1 MAQVPYEQLR
11 KSVKHSNKYLEV
23 QITNILDK
31 INRCVKA
38 AEANEISPEK
48 ATETL
53 VELTEQLEN
62 MKRKVC
68 VWWIWILV
76 YGHGAS
82 FLIHHRSY

>member
-23 QITNILDK
+23 QIANILDK

-38 AEANEISPEK
+38 SEANEISPEK

-62 MKRKVC
+62 VKRKVC
-68 VWWIWILV
+68 VHIRWCFMTL
-76 YGHGAS
+76 GC
-82 FLIHHRSY
+82 